1 MESESKLD
9 RRQHG
14 AAIAVAAT
22 LAVAALAVA
31 MMVLD
36 DDIEQPALVDKDQ
49 AGAADV
55 SGGAAD
61 ALAVGATRPLNDGRT
76 SAVTDAVAP
85 WLIECVERANGDPL
99 AGVRLFSNDTSIA
112 GPGDAQGILE
122 VPAEIATTPRA
133 DPLTLWVEG
142 WAPVVVRAEA
152 LPTEVLF
159 EVATTTVEFTF
170 VNGTAD
176 HRILRT
182 LLQPHV
188 PWPPAEGPWAPKF
201 EQQGLDVH
209 RAKGVLP
216 GTYDLFLWVVYPN
229 GEPRPFSSRSL
240 EIKAGETTKVSFDLA
255 APRDPDEFESD
266 S

>member
-1 MESESKLD
+1 MESESKPD
-9 RRQHG
+9 RPRHG
-14 AAIAVAAT
+14 AAIAVTAT
-22 LAVAALAVA
+22 LAVAALAAA
-31 MMVLD
+31 MTLLD
-36 DDIEQPALVDKDQ
+36 GDIEQPALVDKDQ
-49 AGAADV
+49 AGATDAPRGA
-55 SGGAAD
+55 GGVLD
-61 ALAVGATRPLNDGRT
+61 VGATLPSNDGRT
-76 SAVTDAVAP
+76 TAVSDPAAP
-85 WLIECVERANGDPL
+85 LLIQCLQRANGEPL
-99 AGVRLFSNDTSIA
+99 AGVRLYSHDTSIA
-112 GPGDAQGILE
+112 GTGDAQGILE

-142 WAPVVVRAEA
+142 WAPVVVRAET
-152 LPTEVLF
+152 LPTEVAF
-159 EVATTTVEFTF
+159 EVATTTVELTF

-176 HRILRT
+176 HRILRS

-201 EQQGLDVH
+201 EPQGLDAY
-209 RAKGVLP
+209 RANGVLP

-255 APRDPDEFESD
+255 APPSPDEFESD